1 MKHRIFN
8 QKLFA
13 EAAWDAVLILI
24 AAALLLC
31 GARLGVHRFRG
42 IMGCDGYYQDVHIAG
57 SYVVRTYYAGSPLL
71 RNGYP
76 IAVNFGFAD
85 EISEYAADLDGDG
98 VTELVCNTGVS
109 AAQVGSVC
117 VYKAENGVI
126 RQGTFPLEGMGVVR
140 DAADVPLVFLR
151 YEPEMQAVSVS
162 YTTLPGYENAPTSL
176 PMEQLEYQLWSCC
189 R

>member
-1 MKHRIFN
+1 MN
-8 QKLFA
+8 QKFFNKKLYA

-42 IMGCDGYYQDVHIAG
+42 IMGCDGYYQDIHITRN
-57 SYVVRTYYAGSPLL
+57 YVARTYYAGSPLL

-76 IAVNFGFAD
+76 IAVNYGFEN
-85 EISEYAADLDGDG
+85 EISEYAVDLDGDG
-98 VTELVCNTGVS
+98 VTELVCNTGIS

-117 VYKAENGVI
+117 VYKAADGVVW
-126 RQGTFPLEGMGVVR
+126 QGTFPLEDMGVVH

-151 YEPEMQAVSVS
+151 YEPETQAVSGS

-176 PMEQLEYQLWSCC
+176 SIEDLTYQIWSCC

>member
-1 MKHRIFN
+1 MKHRIINKKF
-8 QKLFA
+8 FA
-13 EAAWDAVLILI
+13 DAARDVVLILI

-42 IMGCDGYYQDVHIAG
+42 IMGCDGYYQDVHITR
-57 SYVVRTYYAGSPLL
+57 SYVVRTYYAGNPLL

-85 EISEYAADLDGDG
+85 EISEYAVDLDGDG

-126 RQGTFPLEGMGVVR
+126 RQGTFPLEGMSVVR

-151 YEPEMQAVSVS
+151 YEPETQAVSVS
-162 YTTLPGYENAPTSL
+162 YTTLTDYDTASTSL
-176 PMEQLEYQLWSCC
+176 SMEHLEYRIWSCY